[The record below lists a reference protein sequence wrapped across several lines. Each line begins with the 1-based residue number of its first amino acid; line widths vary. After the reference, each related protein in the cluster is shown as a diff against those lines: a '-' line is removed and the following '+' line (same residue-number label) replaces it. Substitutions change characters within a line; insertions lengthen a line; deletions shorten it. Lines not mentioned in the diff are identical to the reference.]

1 MPEPNSPIV
10 PSDPRGTL
18 VRNERAKLS
27 ATYVNGL
34 AIATFAVGGLA
45 PLVTLLSASA
55 PGPGAAGIVYGLAAF
70 CWIVSGAH
78 HLLARGILRELNP

>member
-1 MPEPNSPIV
+1 MPEPNSPIA
-10 PSDPRGTL
+10 PSDPRRTL

-45 PLVTLLSASA
+45 PLIALLSASTPA
-55 PGPGAAGIVYGLAAF
+55 SAGAGLIYGLAGF
-70 CWIVSGAH
+70 CWIISGAL
-78 HLLARGILRELNP
+78 HLLARGILRELTP